1 MKLFFRDMPKQRVCG
16 LFSCTQKTVAGRSRF
31 VITQQ
36 AGYPFVDLIIYTCLH
51 LRFTVGVPLIGA
63 IYGDNPSVGLYTL
76 PLIIWHPLQLLIG
89 SSLVPRLSAFV
100 ESETERLAALEGN
113 GNDDDNSG
121 DLERAQKEVGGG
133 LADDERS

>member
-1 MKLFFRDMPKQRVCG
+1 
-16 LFSCTQKTVAGRSRF
+16 
-31 VITQQ
+31 
-36 AGYPFVDLIIYTCLH
+36 
-51 LRFTVGVPLIGA
+51 
-63 IYGDNPSVGLYTL
+63 VGLYTL